1 MKCPFSDADLSVTHS
16 ASIDHSA
23 IWSQFSPTVQTLVI
37 QDFFDHDVDAQSML
51 SRMSTQIFA
60 PNTVKFCI
68 QILFNPIRLDY
79 SALSDSP
86 ITRLHA

>member
-51 SRMSTQIFA
+51 SRMSTH
-60 PNTVKFCI
+60 FCPKYGE
-68 QILFNPIRLDY
+68 ILHTN
-79 SALSDSP
+79 SV
-86 ITRLHA
+86 